1 MGEGSRQELARR
13 AGIRVEDID
22 RLVEFGLVRPDPASG
37 FVPSDVRKARWISTL
52 EGAGIPLDGMA
63 KAVESGALSFDF
75 LATGAF
81 DRFDGHIA
89 TTFRELSEESGV
101 PLELLKA
108 VRGAAGYAEPSPD
121 DQVREYELAVVPLIR
136 LQVSAGFRP
145 AVIEGWLR
153 AGGDSLRR
161 IVETEAEAWRSEV
174 AEPLLQK
181 ESEREM
187 LDDQADLGARVAPL
201 TEQALIALYRGQQEH
216 AWLQGAVETVEA
228 ALEGQGLLDRLHRA
242 PAMCFLDI
250 TGYTRLTE
258 ERGDAAAA
266 DLASRLSTVV
276 RRSSMEHGGKPVKW
290 LGDGVMFYFRDPGG
304 GVLGALDMVEEVNRH
319 DLPPAHVGIHA
330 GPVIFQEGDY
340 YGRTVNIAARI
351 ADHAGPG
358 EVLVTREV
366 VEASAGLPVTFTPT
380 APVELKGVSGP
391 LSLQRASRVVS
402 SHTI

>member
-1 MGEGSRQELARR
+1 
-13 AGIRVEDID
+13 
-22 RLVEFGLVRPDPASG
+22 
-37 FVPSDVRKARWISTL
+37 
-52 EGAGIPLDGMA
+52 
-63 KAVESGALSFDF
+63 
-75 LATGAF
+75 
-81 DRFDGHIA
+81 
-89 TTFRELSEESGV
+89 
-101 PLELLKA
+101 LL
-108 VRGAAGYAEPSPD
+108 
-121 DQVREYELAVVPLIR
+121 Q
-136 LQVSAGFRP
+136 LQVSAGFRS
-145 AVIEGWLR
+145 AVIGGWLR
-153 AGGDSLRR
+153 AGGDNLRR
-161 IVETEAEAWRSEV
+161 IAETEAEAWRSEV

-201 TEQALIALYRGQQEH
+201 TEQALIAIYRGQQEH
-216 AWLQGAVETVEA
+216 VWMQSAVETVEA
-228 ALEGQGLLDRLHRA
+228 ALEGQGLRDRLRRP

-276 RRSSMEHGGKPVKW
+276 RRSSMDHGGQPVKW

-304 GVLGALDMVEEVNRH
+304 GVLGALDIVEEVNRN

-358 EVLVTREV
+358 EVLVTPEV
-366 VEASAGLPVTFTPT
+366 VAASAGLPVTFTPT
-380 APVELKGVSGP
+380 APVELKGVSG
-391 LSLQRASRVVS
+391 SLTLHRVSRVGS
-402 SHTI
+402 THTS

>member
-1 MGEGSRQELARR
+1 ML
-13 AGIRVEDID
+13 
-22 RLVEFGLVRPDPASG
+22 RPDPADG
-37 FVPSDVRKARWISTL
+37 FVSSDVRQARWISTL
-52 EGAGIPLDGMA
+52 ERAGIPLDGMA

-89 TTFRELSEESGV
+89 TTFRELSEETGV
-101 PLELLKA
+101 PLELLRA
-108 VRGAAGYAEPSPD
+108 VRGAAGYADPSPD

-216 AWLQGAVETVEA
+216 AWLQGAVKTVEA

-250 TGYTRLTE
+250 TGYTRLTAGTRVTRPRPTWP
-258 ERGDAAAA
+258 RGCQPSCAA
-266 DLASRLSTVV
+266 
-276 RRSSMEHGGKPVKW
+276 SSMEHGGQAGEVARRR
-290 LGDGVMFYFRDPGG
+290 GD
-304 GVLGALDMVEEVNRH
+304 VLLPAIRAVACVGALDMVEERRTGTVCRRH
-319 DLPPAHVGIHA
+319 TSGSTP

-366 VEASAGLPVTFTPT
+366 VEASAGLPVSFTPT

-391 LSLQRASRVVS
+391 LSLHRASRVRS
-402 SHTI
+402 SHT